1 MLRHSEILP
10 MLLNSFYYTQYFLV
24 ITFTLQ
30 NTKQHIYLLL
40 QSIRT
45 HRIYVIKATLEISF
59 VEPGSHRP
67 PSRQTRSVAKD
78 DFDLSSSLQ
87 PPEKQDYR
95 PAPPRQ
101 YWGAE
106 PRRAEPRPSC
116 MLGKQSIC

>member
-1 MLRHSEILP
+1 MLRLSEILP
-10 MLLNSFYYTQYFLV
+10 KLLNSFYYTQYFLI

-30 NTKQHIYLLL
+30 NAKQHIYLLL

-59 VEPGSHRP
+59 VEPGSH
-67 PSRQTRSVAKD
+67 
-78 DFDLSSSLQ
+78 DLSSSLQ